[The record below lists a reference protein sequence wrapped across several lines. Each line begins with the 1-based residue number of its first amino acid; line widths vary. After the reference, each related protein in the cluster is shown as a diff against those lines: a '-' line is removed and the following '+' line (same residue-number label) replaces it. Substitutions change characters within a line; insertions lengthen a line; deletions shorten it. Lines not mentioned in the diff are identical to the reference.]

1 MKYRL
6 LFSCIFFFL
15 FIFNSTSLY
24 AHTKHLADVSYLVV
38 DFKYSKKDGIKICD
52 VQPIPLSISDGETS
66 LLPAVTDFFTHFQQK
81 KKWAVGIIDPPLKRK
96 LAAIGWDVKHSFS
109 TLLKDTTFIKYAA
122 VHPVDPSSINS
133 YSGIVYGDLSSIQDF
148 SLYQKAYPGILFINI
163 AAMRYLQ
170 DKYLMNELFEPSG
183 ELKPYK
189 ADWRHYPKKYNA
201 NLSAKIQKDMPA
213 DFYVIKPRT
222 QALANG
228 VIVGARHDLD
238 TILKIILNP
247 SSSLEKTP
255 DKRFS
260 YWEKNKDDTFLVE
273 KFYRSDYIRVRHPL
287 TDKAA
292 KGYGYH
298 YDATMRIAFILQNDK
313 GKITYHSLG
322 GLWILPN
329 KALEEKGT
337 LNEKRI
343 SHTESPFFR
352 PVDPL
357 LLKEVNAQMER
368 AMLLLYDEMSKPV

>member
-6 LFSCIFFFL
+6 FFSCILIYL

-24 AHTKHLADVSYLVV
+24 AQTKHRADVSYLVV
-38 DFKYSKKDGIKICD
+38 DFKYSKKDGIKICN
-52 VQPIPLSISDGETS
+52 VQHSPLSMSDGDGS
-66 LLPAVTDFFTHFQQK
+66 LFPAVTDFFTHFQQK
-81 KKWAVGIIDPPLKRK
+81 KKWAVDINYPPLKRN
-96 LAAIGWDVKHSFS
+96 LAAKGWDIKHSFS
-109 TLLKDTTFIKYAA
+109 TLLKDTTFLKYAA
-122 VHPVDPSSINS
+122 LRPVNPSSINS
-133 YSGIVYGDLSSIQDF
+133 YSGIVYGDFSSIRDF
-148 SLYQKAYPGILFINI
+148 SLYQKAYPGILFINM
-163 AAMRYLQ
+163 ATMSYLQ
-170 DKYLMNELFEPSG
+170 DKYLMNELFEHNG
-183 ELKPYK
+183 ELKQYK
-189 ADWRHYPKKYNA
+189 ADWRLYPKKYTPY
-201 NLSAKIQKDMPA
+201 LSAKIQKDLPS

-247 SSSLEKTP
+247 SSSLEKSP

-260 YWEKNKDDTFLVE
+260 YWEKNKDDTFLIE
-273 KFYRSDYIRVRHPL
+273 KFYKSDYIRVRHPL
-287 TDKAA
+287 TDKDA

-298 YDATMRIAFILQNDK
+298 YDATMRIAFILQDDK

-343 SHTESPFFR
+343 SHSESPFFR
-352 PVDPL
+352 PVDPTL
-357 LLKEVNAQMER
+357 LQEVDAQMKKL
-368 AMLLLYDEMSKPV
+368 MLLLYDKMLKPV